1 MATQQVQEDD
11 FSTTVERVRRA
22 AAAAGE
28 LRVPAVGR
36 YVSPLGPEER
46 DVVLGLLRDG
56 TYASVV
62 VDVGRDDPDL
72 ADE

>member
-28 LRVPAVGR
+28 LRAPAVGR
-36 YVSPLGPEER
+36 YVSPLGEEER
-46 DVVLGLLRDG
+46 AVVLRLLRDG

-62 VDVGRDDPDL
+62 ADIGEGDPDV